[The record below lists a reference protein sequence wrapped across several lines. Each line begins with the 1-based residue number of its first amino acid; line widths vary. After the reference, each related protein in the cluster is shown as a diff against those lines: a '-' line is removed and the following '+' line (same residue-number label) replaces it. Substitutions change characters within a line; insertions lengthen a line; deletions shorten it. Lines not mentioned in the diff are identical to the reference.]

1 MGPYQDRVRLDRF
14 TSEAAGTFAGGS
26 GLSEEGVEALA
37 YKAQDN
43 GLVQVGVCRGR
54 SLPTM
59 VRLRA
64 A

>member
-26 GLSEEGVEALA
+26 GLSVEGVAALNHRA
-37 YKAQDN
+37 EEQSGIAE
-43 GLVQVGVCRGR
+43 GVGRW
-54 SLPTM
+54 SLPTI